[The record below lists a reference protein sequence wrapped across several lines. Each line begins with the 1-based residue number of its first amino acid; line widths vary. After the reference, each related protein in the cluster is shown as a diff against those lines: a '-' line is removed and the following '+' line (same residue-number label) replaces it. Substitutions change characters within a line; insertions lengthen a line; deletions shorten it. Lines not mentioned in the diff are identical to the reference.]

1 MTDAFAIFLAL
12 FVGALSAGGCVVM
25 EITQE
30 HIAIAVLA
38 VIAALAVVGIFA
50 GLIRCVES
58 IVERD
63 SETENPRD
71 GQSRG

>member
-1 MTDAFAIFLAL
+1 
-12 FVGALSAGGCVVM
+12 M

-50 GLIRCVES
+50 GLLRAVEH
-58 IVERD
+58 IIEDAGRD
-63 SETENPRD
+63 
-71 GQSRG
+71 

>member
-1 MTDAFAIFLAL
+1 
-12 FVGALSAGGCVVM
+12 M

-50 GLIRCVES
+50 GLLRCVES
-58 IVERD
+58 IVERA